1 MIKSLVKYTRID
13 THDDKASGFYP
24 PIGTLGVVKDIE
36 GTEIHVQWDDGTT
49 KDGLWWCN
57 LDDVEVVYNPKVD
70 GRIFAVRLF
79 YTENRTTI
87 AEMLFSNERS
97 ATIPWDAR
105 NASYIDAHTLIYD
118 ERISKSFDEQKKA
131 QKLWRT

>member
-13 THDDKASGFYP
+13 TTDDKESGFYP
-24 PIGTLGVVKDIE
+24 PVGTLGVVEDIE
-36 GTEIHVQWDDGTT
+36 GTEIHVQWDKGT

-79 YTENRTTI
+79 YAENHTTMT
-87 AEMLFSNERS
+87 EMLFSNEHS
-97 ATIPWDAR
+97 ATIPWEAR
-105 NASYIDAHTLIYD
+105 NAAYIDANTLIYD
-118 ERISKSFDEQKKA
+118 ERISKSFKEQREA